1 MLLSPH
7 AIRRLKTDSGAGY
20 SLRRRLTLY
29 WACMALAVLSAALLL
44 FSVTGVTSRTAR
56 QFHTA
61 LETQRSNTAAQLTA
75 QMDTLT
81 AKGIAFSK
89 QIGTELDS
97 FLAQRGLAF
106 EALNDNPELMEELES
121 ALLPMLKT
129 TLEGTPCSG
138 AYLSL
143 DATANT
149 ALPEAEHSRMG
160 LYLRY
165 SGLYSANPSQN
176 MMYFR
181 GTVAAAREAGLSLH
195 NRWNVELDT
204 ALIDGWAQVMGWT
217 GDRLSDGCLWTER
230 LSLTDTWEDVT
241 LLCVPIRD
249 EAGTVRGVCGIELS
263 ALYFSKSHGA
273 VSSPYGSFF
282 TLLAPMNGDR
292 LLLDRAMAGE
302 TAGARLPSDGEL
314 RVKGGKYYD
323 TVLDAVRLFTS
334 PQTDMIFYTAED
346 VSTGGAMLCAAAG
359 DITTR
364 MKKILW
370 QPDQAF
376 VLTSGTMAVGSDF
389 RRFKTQAGL
398 EKGHRVM
405 ESVSPSP
412 FDYRNNCLL
421 YLPQIPPRQRAENT
435 DVYFDELTAELVGLI
450 KAVTGHALVLFTSYA
465 AMSAVKERLREASL
479 PFPLLTLG
487 RNAPHIIE
495 QFRHTPGA
503 VLLATGAAWEG
514 FDFPGDCVSL
524 LVIPRLPFAYPD
536 ARKERELEKY
546 SSLHAFIREVA
557 VPEMQIKLRQG
568 FGRAIRTESDTCVI
582 AILDERACRGRRYAQ
597 AVSEALPEMRRTG
610 SLREVN
616 RFLREKKPESYFE
629 VGR

>member
-1 MLLSPH
+1 MLLSPR

-29 WACMALAVLSAALLL
+29 WVCMALAVLSAALLL
-44 FSVTGVTSRTAR
+44 FSVTGITSRTAR

-61 LETQRSNTAAQLTA
+61 LETQRSNTAAQLTT

-89 QIGTELDS
+89 QISTELDS
-97 FLAQRGLAF
+97 FLAQRGLVF

-176 MMYFR
+176 MMCFR
-181 GTVAAAREAGLSLH
+181 GMVATAREAGLSLH
-195 NRWNVELDT
+195 NRWNMELNT
-204 ALIDGWAQVMGWT
+204 ALIDGWEQVMRWT

-263 ALYFSKSHGA
+263 ALYFSMSHGA
-273 VSSPYGSFF
+273 VASPYGSFF

-292 LLLDRAMAGE
+292 LLLDRAMAGD

-323 TVLDAVRLFTS
+323 TFTCGSDTYLGKYEIVPGKLADGNLLAAVVLVPESSFRTYEQTARMSWMLGTILFLAAMLAAALLLSRSFVRPIEESIASVKAGDAGALQPSGIRELDDLLALVNRYSDAELTENDLPPELQKLLESFTA
-334 PQTDMIFYTAED
+334 QVETLTGTERMIFDHYARGSTPKDIPDLLFISASTVKAHNRSIYRKLN
-346 VSTGGAMLCAAAG
+346 VSSYDELKAYI
-359 DITTR
+359 DI
-364 MKKILW
+364 
-370 QPDQAF
+370 
-376 VLTSGTMAVGSDF
+376 F
-389 RRFKTQAGL
+389 RRCGQ
-398 EKGHRVM
+398 H
-405 ESVSPSP
+405 
-412 FDYRNNCLL
+412 
-421 YLPQIPPRQRAENT
+421 
-435 DVYFDELTAELVGLI
+435 
-450 KAVTGHALVLFTSYA
+450 
-465 AMSAVKERLREASL
+465 
-479 PFPLLTLG
+479 
-487 RNAPHIIE
+487 
-495 QFRHTPGA
+495 
-503 VLLATGAAWEG
+503 GAA
-514 FDFPGDCVSL
+514 FCPPC
-524 LVIPRLPFAYPD
+524 
-536 ARKERELEKY
+536 
-546 SSLHAFIREVA
+546 
-557 VPEMQIKLRQG
+557 
-568 FGRAIRTESDTCVI
+568 
-582 AILDERACRGRRYAQ
+582 
-597 AVSEALPEMRRTG
+597 
-610 SLREVN
+610 
-616 RFLREKKPESYFE
+616 
-629 VGR
+629 